1 MFSVYPIWMFFNFP
15 YLFGWH
21 QDPLGFPSKIRD
33 PPLGPWVQRT
43 TPKICPNLSKGGCWK
58 NPPFF
63 FHAKIIYEWWMNG
76 GFIMIFLLKP
86 LNCWWKINEHDPF
99 IVDFP
104 RNLRWVRRFIRWIH
118 GNCHFFKGVSQR
130 TPPWLGH
137 GDFPAW
143 WNQRVSCQNSYW
155 KWPFI
160 VDLPIKNGDF
170 P

>member
-63 FHAKIIYEWWMNG
+63 FHAKIIYEDEWWIYHD
-76 GFIMIFLLKP
+76 FPIETAQLLMENQWTWSIYSWFSQKPPLSSEIYP
-86 LNCWWKINEHDPF
+86 LNSWKLPF
-99 IVDFP
+99 FQGSFP
-104 RNLRWVRRFIRWIH
+104 ANSTMARPRRFSSLMKPEGIMS
-118 GNCHFFKGVSQR
+118 K
-130 TPPWLGH
+130 
-137 GDFPAW
+137 
-143 WNQRVSCQNSYW
+143 
-155 KWPFI
+155 
-160 VDLPIKNGDF
+160 
-170 P
+170 